1 MLSPKSAVSDA
12 PDAPADAAR
21 DPAFVNSLARGLQ
34 VIRAFNR
41 ERPEMT
47 LSEVAGHTGL
57 TRAAARRFLITLEQ
71 LGYVCSDGKRFRLAP
86 RILELGFAYLSSI
99 DIWNVA
105 VPVMEALSAELGES
119 CSASVIEGCEIV
131 YVARVPTR
139 RVMSVSLSLG
149 ARLPAVATSM
159 GRVLLAFLPE
169 DKAGERVAT
178 CPHCA
183 HTPHTVIDRAEL
195 WAIVGQVRR
204 QGWALVDQELEE
216 GLRSI
221 AVPLRG
227 RSGKV
232 VAAIN
237 VSAHASRVSVAHMQ
251 AVYLPALQRAAG
263 EIARSLIG

>member
-1 MLSPKSAVSDA
+1 MLPTESSVSSPD
-12 PDAPADAAR
+12 DDER

-47 LSEVAGHTGL
+47 LSEVAGQTGL

-71 LGYVCSDGKRFRLAP
+71 LGYVCTDGKRFRLAP

-105 VPVMEALSAELGES
+105 IPVMEALSAELGES

-149 ARLPAVATSM
+149 ARLPAIATSM
-159 GRVLLAFLPE
+159 GRVLLAFLPP
-169 DKAGERVAT
+169 DKASERVAT
-178 CPHCA
+178 CPHCR
-183 HTPHTVIDRAEL
+183 HTKYTVTDRAAL
-195 WAIVGQVRR
+195 WETVQQVRA

-237 VSAHASRVSVAHMQ
+237 VSAHASRVSAEQMR
-251 AVYLPALQRAAG
+251 AVHLPALQRAAA

>member
-1 MLSPKSAVSDA
+1 MSSIDSPQDQAEA
-12 PDAPADAAR
+12 ER
-21 DPAFVNSLARGLQ
+21 DPSFVNSLARGLQ

-47 LSEVAGHTGL
+47 LTEVAGQTGL

-71 LGYVCSDGKRFRLAP
+71 LGYVCTDGKRFRLAP

-105 VPVMEALSAELGES
+105 IPVMEALSAELGES

-149 ARLPAVATSM
+149 ARLPALATSM
-159 GRVLLAFLPE
+159 GRVLLAFLPD
-169 DKAGERVAT
+169 DKTRDRIET
-178 CPHCA
+178 CPHCR
-183 HTPHTVIDRAEL
+183 HTQYTVSDRAEL
-195 WAIVGQVRR
+195 LRIVQQVRA

-237 VSAHASRVSVAHMQ
+237 VSAHASRVSAEQMR
-251 AVYLPALQRAAG
+251 AVHLPALQRAAA